1 MNNTGRRMKGVFGVS
16 VVGAVIIAI
25 FTVKIMFEKDTSISY
40 QTFPDN
46 RAEVCGD
53 ILDYNGKKIVTVKS
67 TDSKETFIFKDADAY
82 CIFLGW
88 SNGKKEDVHSGLFR
102 KYYKELYDGEEKGAT
117 IQLTLDCDLQEYAY
131 KILKKR
137 HTKNASSVVIM
148 DAKTG
153 AIKACTFTPAFNYNT
168 REWDSEINAEE
179 DSENPLVYK
188 MRVPGSIF
196 KIVDTVGILEAGL
209 ENNIVTDEGVLYLN
223 GNDKIKNFAGNAYGK
238 VSLKEAF
245 SYSSNVYFGTMV
257 REYLKKEKLDELAE
271 RFLLGKR
278 LELDFG
284 NIQSRYS
291 TTDNVSELCRTAIG
305 QGKVEMNII
314 NAAML
319 ANVAVDGNI
328 MKPYVVKRIYNEK
341 ESLKQNNKTGEV
353 YKKVTTKKVAGQLRE
368 IMQYTGENL
377 IKRKTGAKTIQ
388 AGGKNISIGLKT
400 GTGEINNEKKLNS
413 SWITSFAPA
422 DNPQYI
428 IAINVYGTEETGGE
442 LLPDIIDL
450 YKKAFSIK
458 NE

>member
-1 MNNTGRRMKGVFGVS
+1 MAR
-16 VVGAVIIAI
+16 
-25 FTVKIMFEKDTSISY
+25 D
-40 QTFPDN
+40 
-46 RAEVCGD
+46 
-53 ILDYNGKKIVTVKS
+53 
-67 TDSKETFIFKDADAY
+67 
-82 CIFLGW
+82 
-88 SNGKKEDVHSGLFR
+88 
-102 KYYKELYDGEEKGAT
+102 
-117 IQLTLDCDLQEYAY
+117 
-131 KILKKR
+131 
-137 HTKNASSVVIM
+137 
-148 DAKTG
+148 
-153 AIKACTFTPAFNYNT
+153 
-168 REWDSEINAEE
+168 
-179 DSENPLVYK
+179 
-188 MRVPGSIF
+188 
-196 KIVDTVGILEAGL
+196 
-209 ENNIVTDEGVLYLN
+209 
-223 GNDKIKNFAGNAYGK
+223 
-238 VSLKEAF
+238 
-245 SYSSNVYFGTMV
+245 
-257 REYLKKEKLDELAE
+257 YLKKEKLDELAE

-341 ESLKQNNKTGEV
+341 ESLKQNNKTREV

-388 AGGKNISIGLKT
+388 AGEKNISIGLKT

-428 IAINVYGTEETGGE
+428 IAVNVYGTEETGGE